1 MKTTVSLYDFR
12 EAFRTMGRNDNF
24 SYEGLE
30 LLFEYL
36 EQYESD
42 SGEELE
48 LDVIALCCDYYE
60 QDARDIAAEY
70 DLGIDLT
77 DTDEDEAAEMVAEA
91 LQDQTCVIG
100 TTAAGSV
107 IFQAF

>member
-1 MKTTVSLYDFR
+1 MKTTVTLHDFR

-42 SGEELE
+42 SGEALD

-70 DLGIDLT
+70 DLDIDLT
-77 DTDEDEAAEMVAEA
+77 DTDEGEATEMVAEA

-100 TTAAGSV
+100 TTAAGAV
-107 IFQAF
+107 IFQLF